1 MRRIF
6 GSTPKRPST
15 TAGVT
20 SPTTSPLGRGS
31 PEQRYRNFTVDHMA
45 GILQIWGVQR
55 GMLLQLEYLLD
66 GPDAAGQILLP
77 SDNHT
82 TICTHNYNAIQ
93 SSGSSFNHYSGVEL
107 PPPSPRSNLAAYL
120 R

>member
-1 MRRIF
+1 
-6 GSTPKRPST
+6 
-15 TAGVT
+15 
-20 SPTTSPLGRGS
+20 
-31 PEQRYRNFTVDHMA
+31 
-45 GILQIWGVQR
+45 
-55 GMLLQLEYLLD
+55 MLLQLEYLLD